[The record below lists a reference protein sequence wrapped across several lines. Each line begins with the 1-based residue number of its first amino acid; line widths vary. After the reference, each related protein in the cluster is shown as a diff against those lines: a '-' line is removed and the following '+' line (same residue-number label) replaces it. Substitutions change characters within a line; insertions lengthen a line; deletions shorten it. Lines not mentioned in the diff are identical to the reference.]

1 MSLYK
6 NKTSQ
11 YWFVRISLNGQRIRR
26 STGTANKTE
35 ARRIH
40 DEIKAGLWEQQESGL
55 KKIACYTWQ
64 DAVIAWLK
72 NQPRGL
78 PDRYRLRSF
87 SLPLDSDLGSIT
99 PADIIP
105 HLPKTSPATYNR
117 MVALVLAIL
126 NHAKTEDLI
135 SFVPV
140 LKKKKVNESR
150 IRWLTLDEWER
161 LEKELPDHLKAMAG
175 FALATGLRKANVT
188 GLVTNMR
195 RWGSSVGVV
204 KVTSAV
210 PSKNSRICSIE
221 LSFESFIL
229 ITIVL
234 Q

>member
-1 MSLYK
+1 
-6 NKTSQ
+6 
-11 YWFVRISLNGQRIRR
+11 
-26 STGTANKTE
+26 
-35 ARRIH
+35 
-40 DEIKAGLWEQQESGL
+40 
-55 KKIACYTWQ
+55 
-64 DAVIAWLK
+64 
-72 NQPRGL
+72 
-78 PDRYRLRSF
+78 
-87 SLPLDSDLGSIT
+87 
-99 PADIIP
+99 
-105 HLPKTSPATYNR
+105 